1 VLDTATNFQLRRARF
16 YRESCVGVACEIVKA
31 LQLRRYAHGGSPD
44 CQSTAVAELCA
55 LVPGCEGQQGDVPS
69 LLDGPREPAL
79 VRGADASEAAGHNL
93 AAFGYKPLQQ
103 TDIPIGDGID
113 LLSAELADLL
123 AAEELAAAAGTT
135 GS

>member
-1 VLDTATNFQLRRARF
+1 MRTGEART
-16 YRESCVGVACEIVKA
+16 VKA
-31 LQLRRYAHGGSPD
+31 PPLQR
-44 CQSTAVAELCA
+44 LCT

-79 VRGADASEAAGHNL
+79 VRGANASEAAGHNL